1 MNDPKIVA
9 KLRASVADALKRGF
23 AVLTCLPHDKG
34 PYPKYSPHAV
44 LSAIRKPE
52 SVVFAAWDAGEEANY
67 GVGCGQSN
75 LAVVDV
81 DHGVNNLDELKSWM
95 KEHNL
100 PTTLTVQSG
109 RTTEAGFHL
118 YYSGAVATCGFK
130 VGNVTGEIKSI
141 GGYVCGAGSIH
152 PSGEEYR
159 IVIEA
164 DIVPLPEGF
173 IAISK
178 DKSKAPLDV
187 NKTKAEH
194 GGLIPAGNR
203 WAHLESAAG
212 KLRNAFLSEEGIYN
226 ALKDF
231 AAENCED
238 GENYPDDKIKE
249 IAHAAVTKFDA
260 QAPTAAVF
268 FSDTQKID
276 KEIKDIPCIAL
287 EGDWIAELAHLV
299 TDGTFIPLSFARA
312 QIKTI
317 LAASL
322 DGMVGFPAHP
332 DLHMKHW
339 TFLVSQHP
347 EAGKGMSWART
358 AEFALATYINKVGL
372 MRPKSGMFSSGEHM
386 VKYLSEDD
394 FKNKRCLVNFDE
406 MKFLFDKGAAA
417 GSTLMSNLTSIFD
430 RGDASAGS
438 LTHKGGAFD
447 NLSLSMT
454 GGFTRSSFESALA
467 GKGQG
472 GDGFMSRVVL
482 AYAGSVEK
490 GGEWPDLDLTA
501 IEAVTAKM
509 TVRWQSISNTF
520 ADQKNTRIIP
530 TREDAAKKLQND
542 FQAHLSEQAKKLYAD
557 NPDVDY
563 LSRLEAYFK
572 RDILLRA
579 LFSGSETVQPVITAD
594 NVDRAVAWAMYELY
608 LRQELWP
615 VDKGNLIERMEQSM
629 VRALKKNETLT
640 KAALQSSCNV
650 FRAGS
655 GGMDTFN
662 RAWGA
667 LLKGNAI
674 RVVGKTH
681 KGTEVFSLEE
691 GVK

>member
-1 MNDPKIVA
+1 VNDPKIVA
-9 KLRASVADALKRGF
+9 KLRAAVADALNRGF
-23 AVLTCLPHDKG
+23 AVLTCLPGDKG
-34 PYPKYSPHAV
+34 PYPKYSPHAIN
-44 LSAIRKPE
+44 SAIRKPE
-52 SVVFAAWDAGEEANY
+52 SVVFAAWDNGEAANY
-67 GVGCGQSN
+67 GVGCGPSN
-75 LAVVDV
+75 ITVVDV
-81 DHGVNNLDELKSWM
+81 DHGVNSLEELRSWM

-100 PTTLTVQSG
+100 PQTFTVQSG

-118 YYSGAVATCGFK
+118 YYSGAVTTTGFK
-130 VGNVTGEIKSI
+130 VGSVTGELKGI
-141 GGYVCGAGSIH
+141 GGYVVGPGSIH

-159 IVIEA
+159 IVIETE
-164 DIVPLPEGF
+164 IVPLPEGF
-173 IAISK
+173 ITLSK
-178 DKSKAPLDV
+178 EKSKAPLDV
-187 NKTKAEH
+187 NQTKADH

-203 WAHLESAAG
+203 WMHLESVAG

-249 IAHAAVTKFDA
+249 IAHAAISKFDA

-268 FSDTQKID
+268 FSDTQKVDTAIQ
-276 KEIKDIPCIAL
+276 EIPCVAL

-322 DGMVGFPAHP
+322 DGMVGFPSHP

-347 EAGKGMSWART
+347 EAGKGMSWTRT
-358 AEFALATYINKVGL
+358 AEFALATYIAKVGM

-386 VKYLSEDD
+386 VRYLSEDE
-394 FKNKRCLVNFDE
+394 FTNKRCLVNFDE
-406 MKFLFDKGAAA
+406 MKFLFDKGSAA
-417 GSTLMSNLTSIFD
+417 GSTLMSNLISIFD

-482 AYAGSVEK
+482 AYTGLTK
-490 GGEWPDLDLTA
+490 KTGEWPDLDLEK

-509 TVRWQSISNTF
+509 MARWQSISNLF
-520 ADQKNTRIIP
+520 ADQKNTRVIP
-530 TREDAAKKLQND
+530 VREEAAKKLQGD
-542 FQAHLSEQAKKLYAD
+542 FQAYLSGQTKKLYED

-563 LSRLEAYFK
+563 LSRLESYFK
-572 RDILLRA
+572 RDILLRS
-579 LFSGSETVQPVITAD
+579 LFSGSETTPAVITAD
-594 NVDRAVAWAMYELY
+594 NVERAIAWATYELY

-629 VRALKKNETLT
+629 RRALKKNETLT
-640 KAALQSSCNV
+640 KSALQSSCNV

-691 GVK
+691 GIQ